1 MIGCKLHHL
10 VAQMALVI
18 KLNAELSINEC
29 IFNTCYVLDIV
40 RMHRQY
46 KTSLPF
52 FLMRYK
58 SIRGQITKVS
68 FQFHF
73 CEAL

>member
-29 IFNTCYVLDIV
+29 IFNTYYVLDIV
-40 RMHRQY
+40 RIHRHY
-46 KTSLPF
+46 KTSLP
-52 FLMRYK
+52 
-58 SIRGQITKVS
+58 S
-68 FQFHF
+68 FY
-73 CEAL
+73 EI